1 MWKFLSAWFEFLP
14 PMWPPGGWSFP
25 AANGSITAHTAHGN
39 GSWHATANATS
50 ADCLWSTLHR
60 HGRAA
65 EHAYSL
71 WIGTN
76 AISAWAARAR
86 CRSLQLQIISS
97 FELLHQMLQEHGE
110 KRRHRSRLQQ
120 A

>member
-25 AANGSITAHTAHGN
+25 AAANGSATARN
-39 GSWHATANATS
+39 GSWHADASS

-76 AISAWAARAR
+76 AISTWAAWPR
-86 CRSLQLQIISS
+86 CRPLQLQIISS
-97 FELLHQMLQEHGE
+97 FELLHQMIQEHGE

-120 A
+120 AYSRSK